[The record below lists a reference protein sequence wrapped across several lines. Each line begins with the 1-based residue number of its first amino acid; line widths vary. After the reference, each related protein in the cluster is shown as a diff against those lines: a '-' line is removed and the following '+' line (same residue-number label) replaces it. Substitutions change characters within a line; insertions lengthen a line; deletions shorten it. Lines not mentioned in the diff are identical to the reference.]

1 MRFGIRVF
9 MLAALGLLAVAPGRA
24 AADWF
29 ITPFAGA
36 HFGGNTGDKK
46 FDVGVSLGAM
56 TAGVVGGEIDLGFS
70 PDFFDQGNTKLVSS
84 SHVSTLM
91 GNVLIG
97 VPVGGQRGKG
107 IRPYIVGGLGL
118 IRPEVEDTAD
128 VFTVKHNDFGGDIGG
143 GVICFFADRIG
154 VKGDIRYFRSFKHSE
169 GANGFDIDFSGFNFT
184 RVTGGIVFRF

>member
-9 MLAALGLLAVAPGRA
+9 VVAAIGLLVVAPGRA

-46 FDVGVSLGAM
+46 FDVGVSLGGM
-56 TAGVVGGEIDLGFS
+56 GAGVVGGEIDLGFS
-70 PDFFDQGNTKLVSS
+70 PDFFDRGNTKLVSS

-91 GNVLIG
+91 GNVLVG

-107 IRPYIVGGLGL
+107 VRPYIVGGLGL
-118 IRPEVEDTAD
+118 IRPQVEDAAD
-128 VFTVKHNDFGGDIGG
+128 VFTVKHNDFGGDIGA
-143 GVICFFADRIG
+143 GVMFFFAD
-154 VKGDIRYFRSFKHSE
+154 
-169 GANGFDIDFSGFNFT
+169 
-184 RVTGGIVFRF
+184 